1 MDKKTLDQL
10 IVQLENYIE
19 CWKQFNTYV
28 GLARSKKFTQ
38 DDESQF
44 LEVKSVITQELEMI
58 LASIEAGGPNKEE
71 VHSLISSAPSV
82 RYMSELQEGS
92 LRSIENSWHKI
103 YLGMQSLL
111 GQLKVA
117 QRDMEGKSFFGSL
130 FGGKKKK

>member
-1 MDKKTLDQL
+1 MDKKRLDQL
-10 IVQLENYIE
+10 IIQLENYIE

-28 GLARSKKFTQ
+28 GLARSKKYTT

-71 VHSLISSAPSV
+71 VHSLISSAPSI

-92 LRSIENSWHKI
+92 LRAIENSWHKI

-117 QRDMEGKSFFGSL
+117 QRDMEGQSFFSSL

>member
-1 MDKKTLDQL
+1 MDKKKLDQL
-10 IVQLENYIE
+10 IIQLENYIE

-92 LRSIENSWHKI
+92 LRAIENSWHKI

-117 QRDMEGKSFFGSL
+117 QRDMEGKGFFSSL
-130 FGGKKKK
+130 FGGRKK